1 MLEEKVKQVTELLEG
16 LRWLSEADYPWTV
29 QILPE
34 FVSDSDQI
42 QPIEFAQFFAIATEI
57 KSWHGEREKEEV
69 ERYQRLVDWLKQNA
83 SEIAVYRQGE
93 IEVEITVVGKIDHQW
108 LVLRTIAVET

>member
-1 MLEEKVKQVTELLEG
+1 MLEEKVKQVRELLEG

-29 QILPE
+29 QIVPE
-34 FVSDSDQI
+34 FSHSDT
-42 QPIEFAQFFAIATEI
+42 IETIELEKFFASATQI
-57 KSWHGEREKEEV
+57 KSWHGEGEKLEV
-69 ERYQRLVDWLKQNA
+69 ERYQRLVDWLKENV